1 MAEPKIVCRAN
12 LLLRSSKPTSAPP
25 RNIRIEIWNKTRLL
39 NIFCQLIKPLTIS
52 KQFFIVRSLSLNF
65 CFMHL
70 IVYEKK
76 VYVYVYLYVSAM
88 QDYNNTVQLLTQ
100 KPEYLKTLQL
110 AVQKEEE
117 NLPNKQYLGWQW
129 FDVETH
135 PAKLMRLITSSIVK
149 VNFKSNNSTNYLLK
163 NRESVK
169 RAIKRS

>member
-1 MAEPKIVCRAN
+1 
-12 LLLRSSKPTSAPP
+12 
-25 RNIRIEIWNKTRLL
+25 
-39 NIFCQLIKPLTIS
+39 
-52 KQFFIVRSLSLNF
+52 
-65 CFMHL
+65 
-70 IVYEKK
+70 
-76 VYVYVYLYVSAM
+76 M
-88 QDYNNTVQLLTQ
+88 QDYINTVQLLAQ

-117 NLPNKQYLGWQW
+117 NLSNKQYLGWQW

-135 PAKLMRLITSSIVK
+135 PAKLMKLITSSIVK